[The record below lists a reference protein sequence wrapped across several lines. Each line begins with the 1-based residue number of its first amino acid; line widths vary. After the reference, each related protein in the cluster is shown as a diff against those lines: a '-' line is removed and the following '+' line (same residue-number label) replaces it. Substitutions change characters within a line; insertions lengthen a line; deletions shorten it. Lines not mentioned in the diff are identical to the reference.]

1 MKINVQLK
9 GRMTHTDKG
18 CQSQQKMLVSN
29 KTGNATVFLPQHT
42 PEIRQ
47 GEINSALSSV
57 LICKRDM
64 VESTNNTRTRCNR
77 EIIRMP
83 LVYHGSI

>member
-18 CQSQQKMLVSN
+18 CQSQQKMWVSN

-47 GEINSALSSV
+47 GEINSEL
-57 LICKRDM
+57 
-64 VESTNNTRTRCNR
+64 
-77 EIIRMP
+77 
-83 LVYHGSI
+83 